1 MLSFWEKESFQQFD
15 IVIVGAGIVGLSTA
29 ASIKEKNPEL
39 SVLVL
44 EKGVLPTGA
53 STKNAGFAC
62 FGSLTEVLAD
72 FETTGIEET
81 LNLIQQRY
89 DGLSIL
95 RNRIGDKNID
105 FQQNGG
111 YELLDETNIEKA
123 HQLDKLNKLTRSLFN
138 ENIYSIENDKIS
150 EFKFNK
156 KKVLGLVKNKLEGQI
171 HTGKMMSSLW
181 DYVQSLGVKILTS
194 TAVNDI
200 KDEGTHTSVICEKI
214 HFKAKKTIVCT
225 NAFTKMLF
233 PNLELKPGR
242 GQVLIT
248 KPIPNL
254 AFKGVFHM
262 DEGFYYFRNFGN
274 RVLFGGGRNLDFETE
289 TTTDFSSNDKILN
302 VLEEKLK
309 SVILPNQPFE
319 IDQKWSGIMAF
330 GETKKPIIEKTSQN
344 VLLGIRLN
352 GMGVAIGSELGKELS
367 EIITSEL

>member
-1 MLSFWEKESFQQFD
+1 MLSFWEKESFQNYD
-15 IVIVGAGIVGLSTA
+15 IIIVGAGIVGLSTA
-29 ASIKEKNPEL
+29 ASIKETNKNI
-39 SVLVL
+39 SVLVI
-44 EKGVLPTGA
+44 EKGILPTGA

-72 FETTGIEET
+72 FETTGEEET
-81 LNLIQQRY
+81 LQLISQRFN
-89 DGLSIL
+89 GLSIL
-95 RNRIGDKNID
+95 RNRIGDSNLD

-111 YELLDETNIEKA
+111 YELLDSSNIDKA
-123 HQLDKLNKLTRSLFN
+123 DQLEKLNKLTSLLFN
-138 ENIYSIENDKIS
+138 ENIYSLENQKIA

-156 KKVLGLVKNKLEGQI
+156 SNVLGLVKNKLEGQI

-214 HFKAKKTIVCT
+214 YFKAKKTIVCT

-248 KPIPNL
+248 KPISNL

-262 DEGFYYFRNFGN
+262 DEGFYYFRNFGD
-274 RVLFGGGRNLDFETE
+274 RVLFGGGRNLDFEKE
-289 TTTDFSSNDKILN
+289 TTTEFSINQNIID
-302 VLEEKLK
+302 VLIEKLK
-309 SVILPNQPFE
+309 TIILPNQSFE
-319 IDQKWSGIMAF
+319 IEHQWTGIMAF
-330 GETKKPIIEKTSQN
+330 GNTKKPIIRKSSPN
-344 VLLGIRLN
+344 ILLGVRLN
-352 GMGVAIGSELGKELS
+352 GMGVAIGSQLGKELS
-367 EIITSEL
+367 GIITSEL